1 MLENAVAAHAAVF
14 VEACDDGDVASK
26 TVVAECFY
34 GDSGVR
40 AFKSGN
46 VDGKG
51 ISVGICGRRAL
62 NFVEGWKMAAMASL
76 RVRSA
81 PSAMGFSVLMLTM
94 ARIVPA
100 RIVMPVNDR
109 SMFLSD
115 DFML

>member
-62 NFVEGWKMAAMASL
+62 NFVEGWKYGCDGLVASTFCTFGNGFF
-76 RVRSA
+76 SA
-81 PSAMGFSVLMLTM
+81 DV
-94 ARIVPA
+94 
-100 RIVMPVNDR
+100 
-109 SMFLSD
+109 D
-115 DFML
+115 DGENCSGKDCYAGQ